1 MKQNFNIVKSAL
13 IIGALFLIKA
23 NSFSQGDLLELLPGS
38 ETLEYD
44 EETGRHRLTGNVNFL
59 YQGNKMYC
67 DSAHYFAKNKTVR
80 AYGHVHINKR
90 DTLNLFCDSLF
101 YDGKDR
107 KATLWGNV
115 RVRDN
120 EYKLTTDTLH
130 YDTKKGQAY
139 YHHGGK
145 VESILTKEVL
155 TSRIG
160 YFHPNTKNFFF
171 SKNVVYKG
179 VDLTMTTDTLRYVY
193 SQKKTYF
200 YGPTEIQTKDALI
213 LCESGWYQTET
224 GKARLSKNASI
235 SREKDYI
242 SGDTLIYNPD
252 LGESEGIGNVYYLD
266 STEKISFKGD
276 YGFMSDTLNYS
287 FLTGRALAIKELK
300 DDTVY
305 IHADTLYTF
314 KLDSSNMVKAYHG
327 ARIYATKFQ
336 GRADSLTYSSEKK
349 LIEMYYEP
357 IVWAKNGE
365 LKGDYI
371 EVQIDDTI
379 IHQVNIFENATIL
392 MEVNPETYYN
402 QIGGKKIEALFNDND
417 IYRAYV
423 HGNATTIFFPEEE
436 VKTDTSFTKKRI
448 GMNRLYA
455 SELRVDID
463 SSEITGITYIEKP
476 DGAFYPLEDLKKD
489 QQFVQGFLWLNA
501 LRPTSIE
508 ALFEEATDQTIEEEP
523 NEEIEEDME
532 YKPLDKD
539 SE

>member
-1 MKQNFNIVKSAL
+1 MKQYFNIVKSAL

-23 NSFSQGDLLELLPGS
+23 HSFAQNDILELLPGS

-44 EETGRHRLTGNVNFL
+44 KKTGRHRLIGNVNFL

-67 DSAHYFAKNKTVR
+67 DSAHYYSANKTVR

-101 YDGKDR
+101 YDGKNR

-130 YDTKKGQAY
+130 YDTRKGQAY
-139 YHHGGK
+139 YHNGGK

-179 VDLTMTTDTLRYVY
+179 NDLTMTTDTLRYVY

-200 YGPTEIQTKDALI
+200 YGPTEIQTKDAFI
-213 LCESGWYQTET
+213 LCESGWYHTES
-224 GKARLSKNASI
+224 GKGELTKNASI

-242 SGDTLIYNPD
+242 SADTLIYNPD
-252 LGESEGIGNVYYLD
+252 IGESEGIGNVYYLD

-300 DDTVY
+300 DDTLY
-305 IHADTLYTF
+305 IHADTLYNY
-314 KLDSSNMVKAYHG
+314 KLDSSSVVKAYHG
-327 ARIYATKFQ
+327 AKMYSTKFQ
-336 GRADSLTYSSEKK
+336 GLADSLSYSSEKK
-349 LIEMYYEP
+349 LVEMYYDP

-365 LKGDYI
+365 LKGDFI
-371 EVQIDDTI
+371 EVEIDDTI

-402 QIGGKKIEALFNDND
+402 QIAGKKIEAFFRDND
-417 IYRAYV
+417 IYQAKV
-423 HGNATTIFFPEEE
+423 NGNATTIFFPEEE
-436 VKTDTSFTKKRI
+436 IKTDTSFTKKRI

-455 SELRVDID
+455 SDLRIDID
-463 SSEITGITYIEKP
+463 SSEITGITYLDKP
-476 DGAFYPLEDLKKD
+476 DGAFYPLEDLKKEE
-489 QQFVQGFLWLNA
+489 QFVNGFEWLDA
-501 LRPTSIE
+501 LRPKSVE
-508 ALFEEATDQTIEEEP
+508 ALFEDGIKEDNEVKEEEKVEP
-523 NEEIEEDME
+523 TLE
-532 YKPLDKD
+532 
-539 SE
+539 

>member
-23 NSFSQGDLLELLPGS
+23 HSFSQHDLLELLPGS

-44 EETGRHRLTGNVNFL
+44 EKSGRHRLTGNVNFL

-101 YDGKDR
+101 YDGNNR

-130 YDTKKGQAY
+130 YDTRKGQAY

-160 YFHPNTKNFFF
+160 YFHPNAKNFFF
-171 SKNVVYKG
+171 SKKVVYKG

-213 LCESGWYQTET
+213 LCESGWYHTES

-305 IHADTLYTF
+305 IHADTLYSF
-314 KLDSSNMVKAYHG
+314 KLDSTSMVKAYHG

-349 LIEMYYEP
+349 LIEMYSEP
-357 IVWAKNGE
+357 IIWAKNGE
-365 LKGDYI
+365 LKGDFI

-476 DGAFYPLEDLKKD
+476 DGTFYPLEDLKKD

-501 LRPTSIE
+501 LRPKSIE
-508 ALFEEATDQTIEEEP
+508 ALFEDATDKIIEEEP
-523 NEEIEEDME
+523 SAENEETTED
-532 YKPLDKD
+532 KPLDED